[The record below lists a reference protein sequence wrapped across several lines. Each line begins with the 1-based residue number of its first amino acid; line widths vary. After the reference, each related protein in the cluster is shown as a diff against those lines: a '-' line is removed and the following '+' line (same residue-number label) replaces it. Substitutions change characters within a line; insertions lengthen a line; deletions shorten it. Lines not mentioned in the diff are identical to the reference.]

1 MGKFP
6 ERNDLCAAD
15 LRERQ
20 RKNNRRKRRRRNAKR
35 KGQART
41 PRLAWRDYAR
51 PPLRRHRV
59 PRQRQSEM
67 GHMHGDE
74 LAVSSSI
81 LGDRSHFDLTN
92 KLIRNVKHS
101 SKKMGFLF

>member
-15 LRERQ
+15 LRDRGEEKIIEKEETPSERV
-20 RKNNRRKRRRRNAKR
+20 KRELL
-35 KGQART
+35 GWLGVT
-41 PRLAWRDYAR
+41 VHD
-51 PPLRRHRV
+51 HRFGGIEFRV
-59 PRQRQSEM
+59 NGREM

-81 LGDRSHFDLTN
+81 LGDRSYFDLTN
-92 KLIRNVKHS
+92 RLI
-101 SKKMGFLF
+101 